1 MSCGRFLGATP
12 QAQGQKDR
20 ERMVMAAVYVV
31 EYALE
36 MERKE
41 SIQEASLGHRCLKQ
55 QPTRRIV
62 ISVSSGERHAANSR
76 NTGPHM
82 GQ

>member
-1 MSCGRFLGATP
+1 MKDSWAP
-12 QAQGQKDR
+12 QAQRLQDR

-31 EYALE
+31 EYELE

-41 SIQEASLGHRCLKQ
+41 NAQEASLGHRCFKQ
-55 QPTRRIV
+55 QPRRIV
-62 ISVSSGERHAANSR
+62 ISVSSDERHAANSR
-76 NTGPHM
+76 NTGPHT

>member
-1 MSCGRFLGATP
+1 MNCERFLGATL

-31 EYALE
+31 EYALD

-41 SIQEASLGHRCLKQ
+41 SMQEASLGHRRLKQ

-62 ISVSSGERHAANSR
+62 ISVNSG
-76 NTGPHM
+76 
-82 GQ
+82 

>member
-1 MSCGRFLGATP
+1 MKDSWAP
-12 QAQGQKDR
+12 QAQGLQDR
-20 ERMVMAAVYVV
+20 ERMVTAAVYVV

-41 SIQEASLGHRCLKQ
+41 NAQEASLGHRCLKQ
-55 QPTRRIV
+55 QPRRRIV

-76 NTGPHM
+76 NTGPHT